1 MDVGGSGIKGC
12 LVDLEIGQLIG
23 ERVRIETP
31 QPSLPDLVYGVVAEI
46 VDAFHWTG
54 RIGVTFPG
62 VMKSGVT
69 HTAANVDKS
78 WIGTDVDA
86 GLEALIPG
94 AVHTLNDADAAGLA
108 EMRYGAGRDQ
118 SGVVLML
125 TFGTGIGSALFVDG
139 HLVPNTEFGHI
150 QVDGEDGERRA
161 SAAVREREDLDY
173 PTWAQRVDRYLDVLE
188 AVVPGRVHTLND
200 ADAAGLAEMRYG
212 AGRDRNGV
220 VLMLTFGT
228 GIGSALFTDG
238 TLVPNTEFGH
248 IQVDGHDGEKRAS
261 AAARDREELSYPDWA
276 ERVDR
281 YLDVLEA
288 GVWPDLIIVGG
299 GVSKK
304 AHKWVPLLSTRTPV
318 VPAQL
323 QNDAGIV
330 GAALAAVEQDET

>member
-1 MDVGGSGIKGC
+1 VAAVQGFGVDIGGSGIKGC
-12 LVDLEIGQLIG
+12 LVDLEAGALVG
-23 ERVRIETP
+23 ERIRVETP
-31 QPSLPDLVYGVVAEI
+31 RPSVPEAVYEVVTGI
-46 VDAFHWTG
+46 VSSFGWTG
-54 RIGVTFPG
+54 RVGCTYPG
-62 VMKSGVT
+62 VMKKGVA
-69 HTAANVDKS
+69 HTAANMDPG

-86 GLEALIPG
+86 GLTALVAG
-94 AVHTLNDADAAGLA
+94 SVETLNDADAAGLA
-108 EMRYGAGRDQ
+108 EMRYGAGRGHD
-118 SGVVLML
+118 GVVLLL

-161 SAAVREREDLDY
+161 SAAAREREDL
-173 PTWAQRVDRYLDVLE
+173 
-188 AVVPGRVHTLND
+188 
-200 ADAAGLAEMRYG
+200 
-212 AGRDRNGV
+212 
-220 VLMLTFGT
+220 
-228 GIGSALFTDG
+228 
-238 TLVPNTEFGH
+238 
-248 IQVDGHDGEKRAS
+248 
-261 AAARDREELSYPDWA
+261 SYPAWA

-330 GAALAAVEQDET
+330 GAALAAAERIEPRGTDAPVEP